1 MSAMKVVG
9 WILCGVIGLLSL
21 SIYLR
26 MSLRVWLRNLQF
38 ESPPEN
44 VPQYLG
50 KVALTVLGVCLA
62 GYAALLINDWRFL
75 SWFLVFL
82 LIAVVLVIF
91 ATGNLWWESYWGRKS
106 YQKLQQ
112 SGGDSYQDG
121 EQEAVR
127 EN

>member
-26 MSLRVWLRNLQF
+26 MSLRVWLRNLEF

-62 GYAALLINDWRFL
+62 GYAALLIHDWRFL

-82 LIAVVLVIF
+82 LIAVVLVVF
-91 ATGNLWWESYWGRKS
+91 ATGNLWWEIYWSRKS

-112 SGGDSYQDG
+112 SGGDSYQNG
-121 EQEAVR
+121 EQEAMR